1 MSRVMDIGNFYD
13 SQLKEWELARDN
25 YSALSQVLTRPVV
38 TGDFTLL
45 VQYNPGRIISSSAK
59 VDAKTIN
66 SRPCFLC
73 SHNRPV
79 EQKTL
84 ECTDGIFLLVNPYP
98 IFPHHFTLVSV
109 SHMPQRIMGHVGSLL
124 NIVQMLPGYTVIYN
138 GPACGAS
145 APDHFHFQAVPK
157 DVLPL
162 EGFWMKQFTCQFSLK
177 GTQVFTSSGY
187 PGSIVTLVGSD
198 VKNMEH
204 VFGMLYQI
212 LSEASGTSDEPM
224 MNILASYRQHNC
236 IIHVIPRRKHRPD
249 QYYETG
255 GSQLLLSPASIDM
268 GGVLVMPREEDYNR
282 VTGELAEDIFNQ
294 VCMDDVFIT
303 DVITKLKVTY
313 DHQ

>member
-1 MSRVMDIGNFYD
+1 MSMVMDIGNFYD
-13 SQLKEWELARDN
+13 SQLKEWELAREN
-25 YSALSQVLTRPVV
+25 YSALSQVLIRPLAI
-38 TGDFTLL
+38 GGCTLF

-59 VDAKTIN
+59 VDARSIN

-79 EQKTL
+79 EQEAL

-109 SHMPQRIMGHVGSLL
+109 SHTPQRIMGHVDSLL

-162 EGFWMKQFTCQFSLK
+162 EGFWMKQFTCQFSMK

-187 PGSIVTLVGSD
+187 PGSIITLMGND
-198 VKNMEH
+198 VKGMEY
-204 VFGMLYQI
+204 VFEMLNQI
-212 LSEASGTSDEPM
+212 LSEAFGTSDEPM
-224 MNILASYRQHNC
+224 MNILACYRQNNR
-236 IIHVIPRRKHRPD
+236 IIHVIPRRKHRPH
-249 QYYETG
+249 QYYEKG
-255 GSQLLLSPASIDM
+255 SSQLLLSPASIDM

-282 VTGELAEDIFNQ
+282 ITGELAKDIFNQ

-303 DVITKLKVTY
+303 DVITKLKVAL
-313 DHQ
+313 